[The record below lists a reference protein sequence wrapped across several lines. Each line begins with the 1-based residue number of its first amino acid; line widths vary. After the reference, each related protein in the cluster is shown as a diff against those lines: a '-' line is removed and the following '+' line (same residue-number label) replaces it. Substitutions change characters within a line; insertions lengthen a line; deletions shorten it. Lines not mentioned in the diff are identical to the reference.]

1 MQDSEQALRAELK
14 KLLVTTLRLEQVK
27 PEDIGDDDPLFSPDN
42 SLHLDSLSALELL
55 SEIEYRYKI
64 HFDLDGSAREHFRS
78 VATLA
83 AFVSTARV

>member
-14 KLLVTTLRLEQVK
+14 QLLVTTLRLEQVK

-55 SEIEYRYKI
+55 S
-64 HFDLDGSAREHFRS
+64 
-78 VATLA
+78 
-83 AFVSTARV
+83 